1 MEDRRISKDMF
12 IQDVEGL
19 DKKSKQSKVTK
30 NKKIIINII
39 IIISLICLIAL
50 GLIFYFIFKKYS
62 KEKEEN
68 ILYNPIPSDEDLD
81 FTEEAHRLFSRE
93 VATQTMVLASNND
106 VLPLRQTDQVVLFG
120 DGTKNT
126 VYGGRG
132 SGEVYNKGKEQSITP
147 VKIIEGIENYQ
158 NNFTYVKNDKGY
170 EIGAPNSNLTE
181 QEIQQY
187 AIKREN
193 VERTVAILTI
203 SRYSGEGSDRPRD
216 NSTIGIKLSDREL
229 NTFNAINKYFDKIVI
244 ILNVGSVMELN
255 NIEKNPKTSI
265 LISFLPG
272 MEAGNAIADIL
283 IGKVNPS
290 GHLTDTWAKNIADYP
305 TTSTFIESI
314 QYVKYKEGMFVGYRY
329 FEEDEITQEKVVFPF
344 GHGLSYTNFSM
355 ENKCLFNKDKNIFE
369 IKTEI
374 KNTGNRSGKQVVQIY
389 AKKPQNENFIKVK
402 RELVAFGK
410 SKELLPG
417 ES

>member
-68 ILYNPIPSDEDLD
+68 ILYNPIPPEEDLD
-81 FTEEAHRLFSRE
+81 FTEEAHRSFSRE

-181 QEIQQY
+181 QEIQQF

-193 VERTVAILTI
+193 VERTVAI
-203 SRYSGEGSDRPRD
+203 
-216 NSTIGIKLSDREL
+216 
-229 NTFNAINKYFDKIVI
+229 
-244 ILNVGSVMELN
+244 
-255 NIEKNPKTSI
+255 
-265 LISFLPG
+265 
-272 MEAGNAIADIL
+272 
-283 IGKVNPS
+283 
-290 GHLTDTWAKNIADYP
+290 
-305 TTSTFIESI
+305 
-314 QYVKYKEGMFVGYRY
+314 
-329 FEEDEITQEKVVFPF
+329 
-344 GHGLSYTNFSM
+344 
-355 ENKCLFNKDKNIFE
+355 
-369 IKTEI
+369 
-374 KNTGNRSGKQVVQIY
+374 
-389 AKKPQNENFIKVK
+389 
-402 RELVAFGK
+402 
-410 SKELLPG
+410 
-417 ES
+417 